1 MSDQP
6 AGVEELRI
14 ANSLRDQ
21 LCELMHCL
29 MLTKVQ
35 SEKLRSQLS
44 QKLGFVTRDGEPA

>member
-14 ANSLRDQ
+14 TNSLRDQ

-29 MLTKVQ
+29 MLTKFRP
-35 SEKLRSQLS
+35 EHLMARLS
-44 QKLGFVTRDGEPA
+44 QKLGFVTHDGEPA